1 MNEEQLNLLTAKC
14 IKAAAAGYVQQMQ
27 AHDFKDD
34 VVATCARYYTD
45 GAQGTLVK
53 RAAKQQVI
61 ASLIG
66 QRLQQLRQAQA

>member
-27 AHDFKDD
+27 THDFKDD

-45 GAQGTLVK
+45 GNQGTIVK
-53 RAAKQQVI
+53 RAAKQQAIVNM
-61 ASLIG
+61 IG
-66 QRLQQLRQAQA
+66 QRLQQIRQARA